1 MSASDATREEIR
13 DTLLVY
19 AALCMALAML
29 GAFLFAIDMRA
40 LGAALGV
47 PAWLGG
53 IWLLAWQLRTR
64 ISAIITGL
72 LSVGSAAI
80 LLGHALNTTEYLL
93 LLVLTAAAWAAGW
106 ALRRFR
112 SFLALRRTFAAQSQ
126 WQESLYSKVLSSSD
140 ECVKMIRADG
150 TLLAINAPGA
160 RLLGAE
166 NQSELIGANWFDFWS
181 ASERAVAQ
189 EAFAKALR
197 GETAV
202 FEASG
207 ARLTGEMRQWRNRIA
222 AIQTPSGETQL
233 LCLSSDVTDT
243 AESTFRHQHR
253 QQQWLQ
259 LADALGEP
267 LLIVDRDWQVTFA
280 NEGARGLLQFVPD
293 PSLSSSLWK
302 LLPARP
308 DSSLERCL
316 QQCGRQREV
325 QRCQFFLAQR
335 MAWLGITVL
344 PWDDGVAVLLR
355 DLSGTQTDL
364 LQQSAIEQLR
374 LTQEITGVGDW
385 LFDCREGLL
394 VLSERAL
401 GVLGL
406 PVATALRGTQE
417 GGHKKVVLEFLHPD
431 DRAQLIQAIIRTANS
446 NEPLDITV
454 RRPDVMAPGGV
465 RYLHWRGRSVTDSS
479 SGEQR
484 LLGVLRDVSHE
495 KTLEEPGVRLQRL
508 LAHTLDAIPYG
519 IVVFDTDGTI
529 VALNAGWQQTQGVNS
544 DDRSVNPGVGDNY
557 LELFALSPVVSDD
570 PDLDEHMR
578 SSGENIRAVARR
590 ERPDFEFEYQL
601 GASVFR
607 VRVAPIEGSSLT
619 VSTRENITANRE
631 LTSAVAAHDSRLV
644 QAMNA
649 TQDGVFV
656 WAPVTG
662 ATFYSKQFAELLQYP
677 GSELPAFD
685 TMLLTTAHP
694 DDRARVQ
701 AQLAEFS
708 PPVDRQTFTFD
719 VRLLVGSAQFRWFQL
734 RGEVQRKAVGDVEIA
749 GSIMDIQS
757 ARDLQQQLYDVAF
770 LDEVTHL
777 PNRKALYQRLEK
789 LCADDVENGVLLLLD
804 LDRFKNVNTSLGV
817 SVGDDL
823 LRQVAERLSQ
833 AVGPDTFLARLAGDE
848 FAVLLPQATQTVQE
862 ARIEELLDCIR
873 PVFHLDGEDLFVTAS
888 IGAALSPQ
896 DGRSATDLLRSADA
910 ALRGAKQAG
919 RDGYEFF
926 QHNRALPG
934 RERLGL
940 ENELRQA
947 LARQE
952 FELFYQ
958 GKFDLNGG
966 GLIGAEA
973 LLRWRSQSRGLVSPA
988 EFIPLLEE
996 TGLILPVGDWILAEA
1011 CRQVRAWYAL
1021 TGRWISVA
1029 VNVSTIQMSA
1039 RGFGRAAIN
1048 ILQDNS
1054 DAVAIPA
1061 RTIELEITESALMAD
1076 IEQGAQLLQELKLA
1090 GFAIALDDFGTG
1102 YSSLGYLRRFSPNTL
1117 KMDRSFIADLEQD
1130 HSAREIAAGIVQ
1142 MARALSIEVVA
1153 EGIETAAQRDILRRM
1168 HCPVG
1173 QGYWFAKPMP
1183 AADFEH
1189 KHLRPSPRVVNLDIR

>member
-1 MSASDATREEIR
+1 MSATDSAREEIR
-13 DTLLVY
+13 DTLMVY

-29 GAFLFAIDMRA
+29 GAFLFAIDMRVVGSA
-40 LGAALGV
+40 IGL

-53 IWLLAWQLRTR
+53 IWLLARQLQAR
-64 ISAIITGL
+64 ISAAIT
-72 LSVGSAAI
+72 VI
-80 LLGHALNTTEYLL
+80 LLGGGAAVLLGQALTVTEYLL
-93 LLVLTAAAWAAGW
+93 LVVLTSATWLAGW
-106 ALRRFR
+106 GLRQFR
-112 SFLALRRTFAAQSQ
+112 AVLARRRNFVAQSQ
-126 WQESLYSKVLSSSD
+126 WQESLYSKVLSSSE
-140 ECVKMIRADG
+140 ECVKMIRSDG
-150 TLLAINAPGA
+150 VLIAINAPGA

-166 NQSELIGANWFDFWS
+166 NQSELVGSNWFDFWD

-202 FEASG
+202 FEAAG

-233 LCLSSDVTDT
+233 LCLSSDITDST
-243 AESTFRHQHR
+243 ESTFRQQHR

-267 LLIVDRDWQVTFA
+267 LLIVDGDWQVRFA
-280 NEGARGLLQFVPD
+280 NEGARALLQFEPGQS
-293 PSLSSSLWK
+293 PSSLWK
-302 LLPARP
+302 LLPARA
-308 DSSLERCL
+308 DSSLESCL
-316 QQCGRQREV
+316 QLCSRQREIE
-325 QRCQFFLAQR
+325 RCQFFLAQR
-335 MAWLGITVL
+335 MTWLGVTAL

-401 GVLGL
+401 SVLGL
-406 PVATALRGTQE
+406 PASTALRGTQE
-417 GGHKKVVLEFLHPD
+417 GGHKKVVLEFLHPE
-431 DRAQLIQAIIRTANS
+431 DRAPLIQAIIRTANS
-446 NEPLDITV
+446 GEPLDITV
-454 RRPDVMAPGGV
+454 RRSDVLAPGGV
-465 RYLHWRGRSVTDSS
+465 RHLHWRGRSVSDAG
-479 SGEQR
+479 GEQR

-495 KTLEEPGVRLQRL
+495 KQLEEPDARVRRL
-508 LAHTLDAIPYG
+508 LNHALDAIPLD
-519 IVVFDTDGTI
+519 VMLFDTDGTV
-529 VALNAGWQQTQGVNS
+529 VAVSEGWREGRTLTTSS
-544 DDRSVNPGVGDNY
+544 DRYRFNVGNNCLEIFAMASEVAADAAACTRAKHNHKQSV
-557 LELFALSPVVSDD
+557 
-570 PDLDEHMR
+570 
-578 SSGENIRAVARR
+578 AVAQR
-590 ERPDFEFEYQL
+590 ELARHEFEYELNGKIYRAIVQP
-601 GASVFR
+601 
-607 VRVAPIEGSSLT
+607 VADSSLT
-619 VSTRENITANRE
+619 VVSREDVTATRE
-631 LTSAVAAHDSRLV
+631 LTTAVAAHDSRLV

-656 WAPVTG
+656 WAPLTG
-662 ATFYSKQFAELLQYP
+662 ATFYSKQLAKLLQYP
-677 GSELPAFD
+677 GNELPAFD

-701 AQLAEFS
+701 AQLAEFN
-708 PPVDRQTFTFD
+708 PPVDRQTFTLD
-719 VRLLVGSAQFRWFQL
+719 VRMLVGSSHFRWFQL
-734 RGEVQRKAVGDVEIA
+734 RGEVQRKTSGDVEIA

-777 PNRKALYQRLEK
+777 PNRKALYQQLEK
-789 LCADDVENGVLLLLD
+789 LCAGDAEEFVLLLLD

-823 LRQVAERLSQ
+823 LRQVADRLTRTI
-833 AVGPDTFLARLAGDE
+833 GPDTFLARLAGDE
-848 FAVLLPQATQTVQE
+848 FAVLLPQATQAEHET
-862 ARIEELLDCIR
+862 RIGQLLDCLR
-873 PVFHLDGEDLFVTAS
+873 PAFHLDGEDLFITAS

-896 DGRSATDLLRSADA
+896 DGRSATDLLRYADA

-919 RDGYEFF
+919 RDGFEFF
-926 QHNRALPG
+926 EHSRELPG

-947 LARQE
+947 LARHE

-958 GKFDLNGG
+958 GKFDLNGS
-966 GLIGAEA
+966 GLVGAEA
-973 LLRWRSQSRGLVSPA
+973 LLRWRSQTRGLVSPA
-988 EFIPLLEE
+988 DFIPLLEE
-996 TGLILPVGDWILAEA
+996 TGLILPVGEWVLGEA
-1011 CRQVRAWYAL
+1011 CRQVRAWFAR
-1021 TGRWISVA
+1021 TGRWIPVA

-1039 RGFGRAAIN
+1039 RDFGQTAMT
-1048 ILQDNS
+1048 ILHENS
-1054 DAVAIPA
+1054 NGVAIPA

-1076 IEQGAQLLQELKLA
+1076 IERGAQLLQDLKRG

-1130 HSAREIAAGIVQ
+1130 ESARDIAAGIVQ

-1153 EGIETAAQRDILRRM
+1153 EGIETSAQRDILRRM

-1183 AADFEH
+1183 VADFEQN
-1189 KHLRPSPRVVNLDIR
+1189 HLLPSPRVVNLDKR